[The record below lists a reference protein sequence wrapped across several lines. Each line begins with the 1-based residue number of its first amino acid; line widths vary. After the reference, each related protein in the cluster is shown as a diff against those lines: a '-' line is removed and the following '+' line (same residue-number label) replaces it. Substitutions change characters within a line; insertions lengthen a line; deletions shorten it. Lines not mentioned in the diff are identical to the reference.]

1 MFKLFYEPKQV
12 WVTIY
17 HIRDDKSGYPNFLV
31 YLDKQWIYKSA
42 KYFRVSY

>member
-17 HIRDDKSGYPNFLV
+17 NIRDDKNGYPNFLIN
-31 YLDKQWIYKSA
+31 LDGHWVYKSA